1 MVANRE
7 GSLSIKIYRRR
18 GGTLVSGFDGGAG
31 Q

>member
-7 GSLSIKIYRRR
+7 GSLSMKIYKKR
-18 GGTLVSGFDGGAG
+18 GGTPVSGFDGGAG